1 MLILF
6 LFSIR
11 NIVLVFLIFLVV
23 MQETYGLKVEMMT
36 LYNARAKAKV
46 KVFRDPSK
54 GYKKLFEY
62 VVVIYKADLRAICK
76 VLCDVISLLTRYCSK
91 DFFVAFLVQK
101 NT

>member
-1 MLILF
+1 
-6 LFSIR
+6 
-11 NIVLVFLIFLVV
+11 

-36 LYNARAKAKV
+36 LYNAREKAKV

-91 DFFVAFLVQK
+91 DFFVAFLMQK